1 MKMPKLGA
9 VLKALP
15 DVLSS
20 GYRRIVP
27 SAEDDIVEAIMRNV
41 PEMEEATYGFTLNP
55 RSGRMLEAGNDFGY
69 MMADVPE
76 QPVNRMA
83 AALEGEKLNLDRA
96 ALERMIRDPYF
107 MDELRRGAYLG
118 GWYDAPNQQFVIDPA
133 RRFMNKDA
141 SVVAGMNADQM
152 AGFDLRN
159 TAQYDL
165 EPKMRYAFLNDDA
178 REAAYEEALRSMLL
192 RDITAKALGA
202 GAAGAGVAGLLAGR
216 D

>member
-1 MKMPKLGA
+1 MNASKLAA
-9 VLKALP
+9 VLRALP
-15 DVLSS
+15 EVLSS

-27 SAEDDIVEAIMRNV
+27 SAEDDIVEAIMRRV
-41 PEMEEATYGFTLNP
+41 PEMEQATYGFTLNP
-55 RSGRMLEAGNDFGY
+55 RSGRMLEAGDDFGY

-76 QPVNRMA
+76 QSVNRMA
-83 AALEGEKLNLDRA
+83 AALEGEQLNLNRI
-96 ALERMIRDPYF
+96 ALEQMIRDPYF

-141 SVVAGMNADQM
+141 SIVAGMSADQM

-159 TAQYDL
+159 IAQYDL
-165 EPKMRYAFLNDDA
+165 EPRMRYAFLNDDA
-178 REAAYEEALRSMLL
+178 REAAYQEALRSMLF
-192 RDITAKALGA
+192 RDIAAKALGA
-202 GAAGAGVAGLLAGR
+202 GAVGGTAGFLAGR